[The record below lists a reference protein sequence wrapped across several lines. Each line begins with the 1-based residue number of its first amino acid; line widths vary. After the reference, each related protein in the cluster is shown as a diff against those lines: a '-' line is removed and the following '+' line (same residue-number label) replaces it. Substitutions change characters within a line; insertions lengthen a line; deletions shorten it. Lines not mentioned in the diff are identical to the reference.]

1 MKPSVEYQSTSIKPT
16 RFSPRITIL
25 LCLVL
30 VGIIAAVY
38 LIFFRNGGEPRTI
51 TTASG
56 LQYQD
61 LVVGK
66 GEAAKAG
73 DTPVVHYTAW
83 LLDGTKINSSL
94 DKGEPYEF
102 HLGTGEVLPGF
113 DEGVMGMRVG
123 GKRKLII
130 PPDLAYG
137 ATGASQIIG
146 PNETLIFEVEL
157 LSLK

>member
-1 MKPSVEYQSTSIKPT
+1 MKQPTASQSA
-16 RFSPRITIL
+16 RFSLRITIL

-30 VGIIAAVY
+30 LGTIAAVY
-38 LIFFRNGGEPRTI
+38 WVFFRNGGEPKTI
-51 TTASG
+51 TTTSG

-61 LVVGK
+61 LVVGT
-66 GEAAKAG
+66 GQTAKAG
-73 DTPVVHYTAW
+73 DTAVVNYSAW
-83 LLDGTKINSSL
+83 LKDGTRINSSL
-94 DKGEPYEF
+94 DSGQPYEF
-102 HLGTGEVLPGF
+102 HLGTGKVLPGF
-113 DEGVMGMRVG
+113 DEGVTGMRVG

-130 PPDLAYG
+130 PPELAFG